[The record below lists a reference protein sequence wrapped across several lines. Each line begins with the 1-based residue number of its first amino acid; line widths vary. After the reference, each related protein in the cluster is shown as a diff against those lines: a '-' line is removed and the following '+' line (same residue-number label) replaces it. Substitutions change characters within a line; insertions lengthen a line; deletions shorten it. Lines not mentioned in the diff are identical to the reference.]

1 MGKSK
6 VKVWCD
12 EEADILYMSFK
23 EGPSVDSEE
32 TEEGVRVEYGSDGE
46 IVGVEVSDVS
56 RLLAQPLIRKIEEGI
71 PGITDCHHE
80 VSAKK

>member
-12 EEADILYMSFK
+12 EDADILYISFK
-23 EGPSVDSEE
+23 EGHAVDSEE
-32 TEEGVRVEYGSDGE
+32 TEEGVRVEYGMDGD

-71 PGITDCHHE
+71 PEIIGSHHKE
-80 VSAKK
+80 SI